1 MSDERLTE
9 LNKTSSA
16 PADSVNTTKE
26 WQDAVDDL
34 NAKMLEETP
43 ALIQKIYNHFLDL
56 GYRDREIAEM
66 AEASGEEKKL
76 RSFARRELKASFR
89 KDIAVGRKLVE
100 WQEALDRPKTLE
112 QDLGKI
118 FSEVGLGVGFGLLGK
133 LPDTY
138 TKPNLQATDTEKRR
152 NVAIAI
158 FDDLVSQVQ
167 QGDETSP
174 KNDIKLADIGHLIK
188 LNCLPETG
196 SRVEYD
202 KTTRGEVVEVVSGED
217 GNPDGV
223 IVRIDGSGEEA
234 LITRGTK
241 KLKEEK
247 PAQLHEAAIVRGDDP
262 KLHGQTV
269 VVKNWESGTE
279 GNAEVL
285 RLDGT
290 LEIVPSK
297 DLVKAPS
304 KKSRIVGD
312 LLNLVSEGG
321 ALAKIE
327 IAVEQAKQ
335 PLLKEIDKLNE
346 ALVTSHEEG
355 QVYAVSSLR
364 EQGKLG
370 DFRPEI
376 FNELPIAQRIEVI
389 KAMPEPEQ
397 QEILVHIASSAVQ
410 PTAVQPKLAPLTE
423 ELVAEESAIL
433 IEAGEATIKFEPT
446 IETVVADRSDCP
458 NEIQAEP
465 VLDFKPEN
473 TADGAVPEQAIAA
486 EASEITVEQNAVA
499 AERAIETQIEE
510 LVEEPELDKDLVE
523 KAEKLLLLA
532 FNEYRESIDVNPKRG
547 GAGHIIFANLIKS
560 EPTVKKFLAH
570 NSGCYFL
577 TAIATDP
584 WGAVLSDIN
593 SWGVAD
599 PEIVRNRVNA
609 VAETELFHAIDLFKA
624 GNKTALEPL
633 DKRLKI
639 AACATLSKK
648 EKALAKQKAAQ
659 LPESVSVHPV
669 VKAKADIDQIRG
681 WLLSTVEGDLE
692 TAIGTMQGFQLAL
705 EDIVSPDDLREF
717 HDSSIAKSKHVNR
730 ILKHFDKEDYIAS
743 PIW

>member
-1 MSDERLTE
+1 L
-9 LNKTSSA
+9 
-16 PADSVNTTKE
+16 
-26 WQDAVDDL
+26 
-34 NAKMLEETP
+34 
-43 ALIQKIYNHFLDL
+43 
-56 GYRDREIAEM
+56 
-66 AEASGEEKKL
+66 
-76 RSFARRELKASFR
+76 
-89 KDIAVGRKLVE
+89 VGQVQR
-100 WQEALDRPKTLE
+100 
-112 QDLGKI
+112 
-118 FSEVGLGVGFGLLGK
+118 
-133 LPDTY
+133 
-138 TKPNLQATDTEKRR
+138 
-152 NVAIAI
+152 
-158 FDDLVSQVQ
+158 QVQ

-217 GNPDGV
+217 GNLDGV
-223 IVRIDGSGEEA
+223 IIRIDGSGEEA
-234 LITRGTK
+234 LITRGSK

-269 VVKNWESGTE
+269 VVKTWESGTE

-290 LEIVPSK
+290 SEIVPIK

-327 IAVEQAKQ
+327 IAVEQAKR

-346 ALVTSHEEG
+346 ALATSHEEG

-397 QEILVHIASSAVQ
+397 QEILVHIAPSAVQ
-410 PTAVQPKLAPLTE
+410 SKLTSL
-423 ELVAEESAIL
+423 AEESVIL
-433 IEAGEATIKFEPT
+433 IEADEATVKFEPTT
-446 IETVVADRSDCP
+446 IETVVADKVNHSH
-458 NEIQAEP
+458 EIQATPTLSTE
-465 VLDFKPEN
+465 PEN
-473 TADGAVPEQAIAA
+473 INDGVEAEQVIIVEAGA
-486 EASEITVEQNAVA
+486 ETIIEQNAVV
-499 AERAIETQIEE
+499 AERVIETQT
-510 LVEEPELDKDLVE
+510 EEPELDKDIIE

-532 FNEYRESIDVNPKRG
+532 FNEYRESIDANPKTRG
-547 GAGHIIFANLIKS
+547 GAGHIIFASLIESKAV
-560 EPTVKKFLAH
+560 VKEFLSH
-570 NSGCYFL
+570 SRGCYFL

-593 SWGVAD
+593 NWGVTD
-599 PEIVRNRVNA
+599 PEIVRNRVNE
-609 VAETELFHAIDLFKA
+609 VTETELFHAIDLFKA

-633 DKRLKI
+633 DKRLKV
-639 AACATLSKK
+639 AACATLSRK
-648 EKALAKQKAAQ
+648 EKALIKQKAAQ
-659 LPESVSVHPV
+659 LPENASVHPAIKT
-669 VKAKADIDQIRG
+669 KANLDQIRG

-692 TAIGTMQGFQLAL
+692 TAIGTMQGFQLSL
-705 EDIVSPDDLREF
+705 EDIVTPDDLRAF
-717 HDSSIAKSKHVNR
+717 HDSTIANSKHVNR
-730 ILKHFDKEDYIAS
+730 ILKHFDKEYYIDS
-743 PIW
+743 PSW

>member
-1 MSDERLTE
+1 MSDERLTAE

-16 PADSVNTTKE
+16 SADSANSTKAWE
-26 WQDAVDDL
+26 DAVDDL
-34 NAKMLEETP
+34 NVIMLEETP
-43 ALIQKIYNHFLDL
+43 VLIEKLYNHFLDL
-56 GYRDREIAEM
+56 GYRYREITEI

-76 RSFARRELKASFR
+76 RSFTRRELKASYR
-89 KDIAVGRKLVE
+89 KDITVGCKLVE
-100 WQEALDRPKTLE
+100 WKEALDRPETLE

-118 FSEVGLGVGFGLLGK
+118 FSEVGFGVGLGLLGK

-138 TKPNLQATDTEKRR
+138 TKPNLRATDTEKRR
-152 NVAIAI
+152 QVAITI
-158 FDDLVSQVQ
+158 FDNLVEQVQ
-167 QGDETSP
+167 ASDETSP

-188 LNCLPETG
+188 LNSLPETG
-196 SRVEYD
+196 TRVEYD

-217 GNPDGV
+217 GNLDGV

-269 VVKNWESGTE
+269 VVKNWESGAE

-290 LEIVPSK
+290 SEIVPIK

-312 LLNLVSEGG
+312 LLSLVSAGG

-335 PLLKEIDKLNE
+335 PLLKEIDALNQ
-346 ALVTSHEEG
+346 ALAISHEEG

-370 DFRPEI
+370 EFRPEI

-389 KAMPEPEQ
+389 KAMPELEQ
-397 QEILVHIASSAVQ
+397 QEILTHIAPSV
-410 PTAVQPKLAPLTE
+410 VQPKL
-423 ELVAEESAIL
+423 ESLAKESTIL
-433 IEAGEATIKFEPT
+433 IEAGEATIKFEPAT
-446 IETVVADRSDCP
+446 IETVTPDKSDP
-458 NEIQAEP
+458 PHETQTAP
-465 VLDFKPEN
+465 VLETK
-473 TADGAVPEQAIAA
+473 A
-486 EASEITVEQNAVA
+486 EASAETRVEQGEVES
-499 AERAIETQIEE
+499 ERVIGTQ
-510 LVEEPELDKDLVE
+510 VEKPKLDKDLVE
-523 KAEKLLLLA
+523 KAEKLLLA
-532 FNEYRESIDVNPKRG
+532 TFNKYHESIDTNSKTRG
-547 GAGHIIFANLIKS
+547 GAGHIIFADLIKA
-560 EPTVKKFLAH
+560 EPVIKEFLSH
-570 NSGCYFL
+570 TCGSYFL

-593 SWGVAD
+593 NWGIED
-599 PEIVRNRVNA
+599 PEAVRNRVNT
-609 VAETELFHAIDLFKA
+609 VIETELFHAINLFKC
-624 GNKTALEPL
+624 GDKTALAPL
-633 DKRLKI
+633 SNRVKN
-639 AACATLSKK
+639 AAWATLTKK
-648 EKALAKQKAAQ
+648 ERSLAIEKNKTVKTQA
-659 LPESVSVHPV
+659 LPESVSVHPA

-692 TAIGTMQGFQLAL
+692 TAIGTMQGFQLSL
-705 EDIVSPDDLREF
+705 EDIINPDDLRVF
-717 HDSSIAKSKHVNR
+717 HDSTIAKSKHVNR

-743 PIW
+743 PTW